1 MVTKLEEQQ
10 IVYHR
15 SPAVPPRSGCTTAA
29 RLYHR
34 GPAVPPRPGCTTV
47 VRLHHRN
54 PAAPPSGRTGCSSS
68 AHSLQNSRWSLP
80 VVVFELLKIDERE
93 LSTGGLAG
101 AAAAVSAAG
110 GRRRR
115 RRLTDDDWLCRVL
128 QLVALT
134 SRCHCH

>member
-1 MVTKLEEQQ
+1 M
-10 IVYHR
+10 
-15 SPAVPPRSGCTTAA
+15 CTIAD

-34 GPAVPPRPGCTTV
+34 GPAVPP
-47 VRLHHRN
+47 
-54 PAAPPSGRTGCSSS
+54 SGRTGCSIS
-68 AHSLQNSRWSLP
+68 AHSLPNSRWSLP

-101 AAAAVSAAG
+101 AAAAVSAG
-110 GRRRR
+110 GG
-115 RRLTDDDWLCRVL
+115 RRLTDDDLLCRVL